1 VWLNTSIY
9 IDIHLKLLFTAKGIY
24 VINIS
29 RICGP
34 KCIRSRADSGSRNTA
49 LETLC
54 RSHRHEH
61 EWHNCAVIKAG
72 EELFVNVLNVGK
84 EFREIKSIP
93 EVLMHY
99 RLSNRASSKTND
111 RTT

>member
-1 VWLNTSIY
+1 MAEY
-9 IDIHLKLLFTAKGIY
+9 IDIHTKLFFTVNVIY

-34 KCIRSRADSGSRNTA
+34 KCIRSRADSGPRNTA

-54 RSHRHEH
+54 RPHRHEH

-72 EELFVNVLNVGK
+72 EELSVNELIVGK
-84 EFREIKSIP
+84 AF
-93 EVLMHY
+93 
-99 RLSNRASSKTND
+99 
-111 RTT
+111 